1 MEQEQG
7 PNKAVIGVIVVVLLA
22 SIGGGVVYLAKQNNA
37 ASNQTDVGGTSV
49 SSGTSTTSSTTTNA
63 NASYKDGT
71 YNASADFQTPDG
83 IDGITVKVTL
93 ANNVITSISAD
104 TQATSRESQQ
114 YDDAFLSSYKSEV
127 VGKNVGEVQ
136 LNRTAGASLTSD
148 GFNKA
153 LDEIR
158 QNANA

>member
-1 MEQEQG
+1 MEQQG
-7 PNKAVIGVIVVVLLA
+7 PNKAVIGIIVVVLLA
-22 SIGGGVVYLAKQNNA
+22 GIGGGVAYLANQNNTPTGQLDG
-37 ASNQTDVGGTSV
+37 S
-49 SSGTSTTSSTTTNA
+49 TSSLNTSSSTASANSNA
-63 NASYKDGT
+63 TYKDGT
-71 YNASADFQTPDG
+71 YDASANFQTPDG
-83 IDGITVKVTL
+83 IDGITVKVTI
-93 ANNVITSISAD
+93 ANNVITSVSAD
-104 TQATSRESQQ
+104 TTASSRESQQ

-127 VGKNVGEVQ
+127 VGKNVNEVH

>member
-1 MEQEQG
+1 MEQQQG
-7 PNKAVIGVIVVVLLA
+7 PNKAVIGIIVVVLLA
-22 SIGGGVVYLAKQNNA
+22 GIGGGILYVSNKNND
-37 ASNQTDVGGTSV
+37 STGQLNGGTS
-49 SSGTSTTSSTTTNA
+49 SLNNGTSTASTNPNA
-63 NASYKDGT
+63 TYKDGT
-71 YNASADFQTPDG
+71 YNANANFQTPDG
-83 IDGITVKVTL
+83 IDGITVKVTI
-93 ANNVITSISAD
+93 ASNVITSVNAD
-104 TQATSRESQQ
+104 TTATSRESQQ

-127 VGKNVGEVQ
+127 VGKNVNDVQ